1 MLNTAFGN
9 TYLLNTL
16 GLLPNFLPNLRNWHD
31 NTLLNN
37 AFGISSV
44 RVTRYLSPPS
54 QNPSGGA
61 FKLLTVLRKV
71 EASLIIT
78 FFTVSPSNCA
88 ISSSWSSFYTMTST
102 RLALRGAN

>member
-9 TYLLNTL
+9 SYLLNKL
-16 GLLPNFLPNLRNWHD
+16 GLLPNFLPNLRNWYD

-44 RVTRYLSPPS
+44 LVTRYLSPPS
-54 QNPSGGA
+54 QMDFGS
-61 FKLLTVLRKV
+61 LTF
-71 EASLIIT
+71 T

-88 ISSSWSSFYTMTST
+88 ISSS
-102 RLALRGAN
+102 